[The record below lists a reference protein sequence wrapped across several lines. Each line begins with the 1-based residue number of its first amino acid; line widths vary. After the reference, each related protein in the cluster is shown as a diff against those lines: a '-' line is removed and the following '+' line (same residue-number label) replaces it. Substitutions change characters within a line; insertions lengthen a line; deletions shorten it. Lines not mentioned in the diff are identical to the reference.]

1 MVPGKGNRTQARAEL
16 EASLTISGVTCWL
29 TVERRSGRRIK
40 ETCWTSG
47 RRSGWAVLQVMNENL
62 ESTWNGMGG
71 HWVILSRGVLE
82 NWS

>member
-1 MVPGKGNRTQARAEL
+1 MMVPGKGNRTQARAEL
-16 EASLTISGVTCWL
+16 EAKPDHFRSDMLADSGAEEW
-29 TVERRSGRRIK
+29 EARG

-62 ESTWNGMGG
+62 ESTWNGMGS
-71 HWVILSRGVLE
+71 HWVILSRVLE